1 MQSVSIFN
9 DVLGP
14 VMRGPSSSH
23 TAGSFHIARIVR
35 DLFCRAAE
43 GHPDADAASGTPP
56 TYPDADAASGTPRRP
71 PRMDARFTFDPRG
84 SYAQVFREQ
93 GVDRGFAVGLLG
105 WALTDPRFSRVLDLA
120 PGEGLDLTF
129 DVRPLAHADH
139 PNTVEVELADGREH
153 LSVTARSIGGGSVE
167 VVSFDGWPV
176 RLTGE
181 TYEVLAEVSASA
193 RADAVDYLS
202 RDGHLVGEVH
212 AAERDGRVLLHAC
225 RHAALSIDARRAL
238 ERLARDG
245 RVREARPIA
254 FVKRGRALFASAAE
268 MIALA
273 QVRHVSLGRLALA
286 HEASLL
292 AMSEDE
298 VLVEMLRRLDIMT
311 AAVADG
317 LSAGAERASTA
328 PGMQLLEPSARSVFE
343 AESAGRVAIGGLHT
357 RAAARALAA
366 MHVNSRMGVVCAAPT
381 GGSAG
386 VLPGV
391 IVTLMEPRAA
401 AGHSA
406 AGQGF
411 SPAINRDAAA
421 LALFAAGAIGVVVA
435 ARATFAAEVAGC
447 QVEIGAAGAMAAAAV
462 VEAAGGTAMQAADA
476 AAIAFQNTMGSVC
489 DLVQG
494 IVEIP
499 CHTRNAVAA
508 SSAFVCAD
516 LVLGGYRNPIPLDET
531 VDAVFAVGRMLP
543 AELRCTARGGLA
555 ITPSAL
561 ALTRRG
567 LV

>member
-1 MQSVSIFN
+1 VESVSIFN

-35 DLFCRAAE
+35 DLFCREAE
-43 GHPDADAASGTPP
+43 G
-56 TYPDADAASGTPRRP
+56 P

-120 PGEGLDLTF
+120 PEEGLDLAF

-139 PNTVEVELADGREH
+139 PNTVEVELADGPDH
-153 LSVTARSIGGGSVE
+153 LRVTARSIGGGSVE
-167 VVSFDGWPV
+167 IVSFDGWPV
-176 RLTGE
+176 HLTGE
-181 TYEVLAEVSASA
+181 AYEVLAEVSASA

-202 RDGHLVGEVH
+202 RDGHLVGDVH
-212 AAERDGRVLLHAC
+212 ASERDGRVLLHAC
-225 RHAALSIDARRAL
+225 RHAALPNEARRAL
-238 ERLARDG
+238 ERFARDG

-254 FVKRGRALFASAAE
+254 FVKRGRALFAGAAG

-273 QVRHVSLGRLALA
+273 QARHLSLGRLALA

-298 VLVEMLRRLDIMT
+298 VLAEMLRRLDIMA

-328 PGMQLLEPSARSVFE
+328 TGMQLLEPIARSVFE
-343 AESAGRVAIGGLHT
+343 AEAAGRVAIGGLHT

-391 IVTLMEPRAA
+391 IVTLMEPRAGQA
-401 AGHSA
+401 DRSAGHSPV
-406 AGQGF
+406 GQGF
-411 SPAINRDAAA
+411 SPALDREAAA

-435 ARATFAAEVAGC
+435 ERATFAAEVAGC

-462 VEAAGGTAMQAADA
+462 VEAAGGTAGQAADA

-555 ITPSAL
+555 MTPSAQ
-561 ALTRRG
+561 ALTRRPR
-567 LV
+567 

>member
-1 MQSVSIFN
+1 MKPVSILN
-9 DVLGP
+9 EVLGP

-23 TAGSFHIARIVR
+23 TAGSFHIARIIR
-35 DLFCRAAE
+35 DLA
-43 GHPDADAASGTPP
+43 GS
-56 TYPDADAASGTPRRP
+56 RP
-71 PRMDARFTFDPRG
+71 SRARFTFDPRG

-105 WALTDPRFSRVLDLA
+105 WALTDPRFFRVLDLA
-120 PGEGLDLTF
+120 PAEGLDLQF
-129 DVRPLAHADH
+129 DVRPLGHADH
-139 PNTVEVELADGREH
+139 PNTVEIELDPQMTQIEGSADSADSRGLVDPQTTQIGAAGPLRA
-153 LSVTARSIGGGSVE
+153 TARSIGGGSVE
-167 VVSFDGWPV
+167 ILSIDGWPV

-181 TYEVLAEVSASA
+181 AYEVLIEVDQPSRASA
-193 RADAVDYLS
+193 LEQLS
-202 RDGHLVGEVH
+202 RDGELVDEVR
-212 AAERDGRVLLHAC
+212 ACEREGRLLLHA
-225 RHAALSIDARRAL
+225 RRYAALSTDARRAL

-254 FVKRGRALFASAAE
+254 FVKRGPGLFGSAAE

-273 QVRHVSLGRLALA
+273 DARKISLGRLALA

-292 AMSEDE
+292 AMSEAD
-298 VLVEMLRRLDIMT
+298 VIAEMLRRLDVMS

-317 LSAGAERASTA
+317 LGEADT
-328 PGMQLLEPSARSVFE
+328 PMQLLEPSARRVFE
-343 AESAGRVAIGGLHT
+343 AEAAGRVAIGGLHT

-391 IVTLMEPRAA
+391 IVTLMEE
-401 AGHSA
+401 AGLKSCSTSDP
-406 AGQGF
+406 
-411 SPAINRDAAA
+411 SPAA

-435 ARATFAAEVAGC
+435 ERATFAAEVAGC

-462 VEAAGGTAMQAADA
+462 VEAAGGTAKQAADA

-499 CHTRNAVAA
+499 CHTRNAAAA
-508 SSAFVCAD
+508 SNAFVCAD
-516 LVLGGYRNPIPLDET
+516 LVLGGYGNPIPLDET

-555 ITPSAL
+555 VTPSAV
-561 ALTRRG
+561 AMKRR
-567 LV
+567 VVPPV